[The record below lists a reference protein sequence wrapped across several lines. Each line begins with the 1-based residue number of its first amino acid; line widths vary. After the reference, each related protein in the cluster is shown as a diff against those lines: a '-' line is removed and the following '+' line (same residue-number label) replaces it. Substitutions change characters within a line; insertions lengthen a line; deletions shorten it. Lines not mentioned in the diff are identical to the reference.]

1 MILDHQVPTTTFLR
15 VTVDILYKHAYM
27 RISEG
32 PIHTFPGEQSSP
44 GMLNVQRGFGIWT
57 CPEWVPMNA
66 NKRNS
71 LSNNYGRA

>member
-57 CPEWVPMNA
+57 CPEWVSA
-66 NKRNS
+66 K
-71 LSNNYGRA
+71 G